1 MEMHEIKYFLA
12 ACRTLNF
19 HRAAELSHVSQPAL
33 TRAIQKL
40 EAELGGHLFHRERSQ
55 IRLTDFG
62 RLMRSHLEQV
72 LQQTD
77 TAKVAAKSF
86 LKLEAAPLTL
96 GVMCTIGPLR
106 FVGFLNDFREQHPGI
121 EVSVIENV
129 PGRLSQLLLDGTL
142 DIALM
147 AQPNPFDAR
156 LDVVPIFWERFGLAF
171 PVGHRFEQR
180 NTLHVTDVRGENYLS
195 RINCEY
201 RDYLG
206 ELCSRHGVEIRR
218 AHRSER
224 EDWIMAMVAAGMES
238 ASCPNS
244 RRFTQA
250 FDIDSSRNPR
260 WFGRSRSSPSRAAH
274 FRPPF
279 RHSSKPSVSMIGP
292 PAPPR
297 RAVSRDKISTWHK
310 HRGVRTTLDHN
321 AMSPAPARAA
331 RIGARTQKPVY

>member
-33 TRAIQKL
+33 TRAVQKL
-40 EAELGGHLFHRERSQ
+40 EAELGAHLFHRERNQ
-55 IRLTDFG
+55 IRVTDFG

-72 LQQTD
+72 LRETD
-77 TAKVAAKSF
+77 TAKVAARSF
-86 LKLEAAPLTL
+86 LKLEAAPLAL

-129 PGRLSQLLLDGTL
+129 PGRLSELLLDGTL

-147 AQPNPFDAR
+147 AQPSPFDAR
-156 LDVVPIFWERFGLAF
+156 LNVAPIFWERFGLAF

-218 AHRSER
+218 AYRSER
-224 EDWIMAMVAAGMES
+224 EDWIMAMVAAGMGICFLPEFS
-238 ASCPNS
+238 AIHPGVRHRLVAEPEVVREVSLAS
-244 RRFTQA
+244 VA
-250 FDIDSSRNPR
+250 
-260 WFGRSRSSPSRAAH
+260 GRTFSP
-274 FRPPF
+274 
-279 RHSSKPSVSMIGP
+279 
-292 PAPPR
+292 
-297 RAVSRDKISTWHK
+297 AVSAFVKA
-310 HRGVRTTLDHN
+310 VREYDWAAGATSAGGL
-321 AMSPAPARAA
+321 AR
-331 RIGARTQKPVY
+331 

>member
-77 TAKVAAKSF
+77 TAKVAAKGF

-147 AQPNPFDAR
+147 AQPNPFDPR
-156 LDVVPIFWERFGLAF
+156 LNVTPIFWERFGLAF
-171 PVGHRFEQR
+171 PG
-180 NTLHVTDVRGENYLS
+180 
-195 RINCEY
+195 
-201 RDYLG
+201 
-206 ELCSRHGVEIRR
+206 
-218 AHRSER
+218 
-224 EDWIMAMVAAGMES
+224 W
-238 ASCPNS
+238 
-244 RRFTQA
+244 
-250 FDIDSSRNPR
+250 
-260 WFGRSRSSPSRAAH
+260 PS
-274 FRPPF
+274 
-279 RHSSKPSVSMIGP
+279 
-292 PAPPR
+292 
-297 RAVSRDKISTWHK
+297 
-310 HRGVRTTLDHN
+310 L
-321 AMSPAPARAA
+321 
-331 RIGARTQKPVY
+331 

>member
-12 ACRTLNF
+12 ACGTLNF

-33 TRAIQKL
+33 TRAMQKL
-40 EAELGGHLFHRERSQ
+40 EAELGGHLLHRERSQ

-72 LQQTD
+72 LRQTD

-106 FVGFLNDFREQHPGI
+106 FVGFLNNFREQHPGI

-129 PGRLSQLLLDGTL
+129 PGRLSQLLLAGTL

-147 AQPNPFDAR
+147 AQPDPFDAR
-156 LDVVPIFWERFGLAF
+156 LNVAPIFWERFGLGF

-218 AHRSER
+218 AYRSER
-224 EDWIMAMVAAGMES
+224 EDWIMAMVAAGMGICFLPEFS
-238 ASCPNS
+238 AVHPGIQHRPVAEPEVVREVSLVS
-244 RRFTQA
+244 VA
-250 FDIDSSRNPR
+250 
-260 WFGRSRSSPSRAAH
+260 GRTFSP
-274 FRPPF
+274 
-279 RHSSKPSVSMIGP
+279 
-292 PAPPR
+292 
-297 RAVSRDKISTWHK
+297 AVSAFVKA
-310 HRGVRTTLDHN
+310 VREYDWAAGAAAAGGL
-321 AMSPAPARAA
+321 AR
-331 RIGARTQKPVY
+331 